1 MLKEWTGCCV
11 SPNNWLP
18 RIFRF
23 VFDIVGDG
31 PQRAKYEKWAIAH
44 SLAEIVHFWGWQP
57 RPELAKFYASAHFLL
72 LPTYASEGWPKVL
85 SEGMASGVVPVA
97 GIVSSIP
104 QILGSLGCGVA
115 LPLVDEAFTEAI
127 LLYINKPQYWSD
139 HRDAAVAGAVYFSY
153 QHILMQYKRFRK
165 CL

>member
-1 MLKEWTGCCV
+1 
-11 SPNNWLP
+11 
-18 RIFRF
+18 
-23 VFDIVGDG
+23 VGDG